1 MQSTLEVTCKLW
13 TATNSRPGRSV
24 SMNAFLV
31 FSPRPSLAP
40 SISNRRCSINVQIPP
55 DAIASATLSLRFV
68 PFSAATYRLSEPHFM
83 LPNTLLCLF
92 CLSVNALMK
101 QLSTSTNTLLC
112 LFCLSVNALMKQLST
127 STNTLLCLFC
137 LSVNAL
143 MKQLSTSTLIFYDA
157 AGFDLM
163 PLHRHDAPLNVSF
176 AGLKTSRSI
185 ACAARRYRR
194 RIPSDVWRDSLAR
207 HLMFGSPSIIAQAKR
222 TIASGISQS
231 HPSISLR

>member
-68 PFSAATYRLSEPHFM
+68 PFSSATYRLSEPHFM
-83 LPNTLLCLF
+83 LP
-92 CLSVNALMK
+92 
-101 QLSTSTNTLLC
+101 
-112 LFCLSVNALMKQLST
+112 
-127 STNTLLCLFC
+127 NTLLCLFC

-163 PLHRHDAPLNVSF
+163 PLHRHDAPLHVSF